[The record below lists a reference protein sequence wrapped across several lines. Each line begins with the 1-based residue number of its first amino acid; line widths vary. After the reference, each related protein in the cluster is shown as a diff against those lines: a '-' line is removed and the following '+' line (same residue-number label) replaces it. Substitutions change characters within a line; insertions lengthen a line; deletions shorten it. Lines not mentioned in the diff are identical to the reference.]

1 MRSTPGNL
9 LKDPSFAFLVPDLI
23 PPEVATCLFDRMFS
37 EVKWQEREIV
47 LFGKRMLQP
56 RLVAWQGDPGKSYR
70 YSGSTWEPDPWSPS
84 VLEIRNRIEEWFH
97 EKMDQRGGA
106 SFNGVLLNLYR
117 SGSDSMGWHRD
128 NEPELGPEPLIASV
142 SLGAVRRFVLR
153 NREHPERKHVLE
165 LPHGSLLVMG
175 GATQRDWEHS
185 LPKSARVQ
193 GARINLTFRRL

>member
-1 MRSTPGNL
+1 MPPKNL
-9 LKDPSFAFLVPDLI
+9 LKTPSRAFLIPDFI
-23 PPEVATCLFDRMFS
+23 PSEIATGLFDRIHS

-47 LFGKRMLQP
+47 LFGRKMLQP
-56 RLVAWQGDPGKSYR
+56 RRVAWQADPGKSYR
-70 YSGSTWEPDPWSPS
+70 YSGTTWEPDPWSPA
-84 VLEIRNRIEEWFH
+84 VLEVRNRVEECLR
-97 EKMDQRGGA
+97 EMNRAPETA

-153 NREHPERKHVLE
+153 NREHPVEKHVLE
-165 LPHGSLLVMG
+165 LPHGSLLVMA

-193 GARINLTFRRL
+193 GPRINLTFRRL